1 MVRSGPGLKNCD
13 QTEPYEA
20 LNDTIKTSNLVS
32 EDYHHALDLSS
43 QPSYTE
49 LQSSNNLLQCFLIEG
64 MTSLSPSIKFVQSNK
79 PYFFGHRNISRL
91 SLQLQPVMIRRNHE
105 QQSMLFCNNI
115 YELLLNISSNDYQQ
129 TTHGDLDLIV
139 SFGYFYCLHYPKQQ
153 QNKNQLPADLE
164 TLKNDYFIPYLTD
177 TYLPSTIVHPIED
190 TAKIQQIFYQ
200 VNHTI
205 KPEYYDK
212 SNPIKLKFLWLK
224 MELES
229 QKNETIV
236 ICLNQ
241 INGHEILIKFDKHGF
256 IKTIIQQPK
265 IWFKYFQYKHQQ
277 PYNVEND
284 DDFNSLLYEL
294 RSNGVICTSELIFN
308 CSDENIYLKQFNPSH
323 PTTLPLRSEL
333 IPILSIDVITNKFTY
348 GNLYHIHVIH
358 KYKLHFLND
367 NYSKMNCTKDYFINQ
382 QQKIQRLVEMHI
394 DINELLKIK
403 NKNDRQCTI
412 KQIWSICQELYEML
426 NISD

>member
-1 MVRSGPGLKNCD
+1 
-13 QTEPYEA
+13 
-20 LNDTIKTSNLVS
+20 NDTIKTSNLVS

-79 PYFFGHRNISRL
+79 PYFFEHRNISRL

-153 QNKNQLPADLE
+153 QNKNQLPTDLE

-205 KPEYYDK
+205 KPEV
-212 SNPIKLKFLWLK
+212 
-224 MELES
+224 S
-229 QKNETIV
+229 QR
-236 ICLNQ
+236 
-241 INGHEILIKFDKHGF
+241 HG
-256 IKTIIQQPK
+256 TVQ
-265 IWFKYFQYKHQQ
+265 
-277 PYNVEND
+277 
-284 DDFNSLLYEL
+284 
-294 RSNGVICTSELIFN
+294 SER
-308 CSDENIYLKQFNPSH
+308 DH
-323 PTTLPLRSEL
+323 R
-333 IPILSIDVITNKFTY
+333 TY
-348 GNLYHIHVIH
+348 
-358 KYKLHFLND
+358 
-367 NYSKMNCTKDYFINQ
+367 
-382 QQKIQRLVEMHI
+382 
-394 DINELLKIK
+394 
-403 NKNDRQCTI
+403 
-412 KQIWSICQELYEML
+412 
-426 NISD
+426 